1 MSNMLACTFALYQ
14 TVLRTGVTVT
24 GFRDVDSDLNEMG
37 VASAFKRTKRDFEP
51 LDIFGTVIDTPF
63 ASPEWA
69 NVCPADVIA
78 ALDEDLFMSEDESS
92 SAEEETVNNQSSCGS
107 IDLNHNIES
116 PLSEAVDKLRRS
128 SGSQSSF
135 SDSSTTDASS
145 CSEEGAVCQIEEV
158 EELERLAKL
167 NASSEQEEASGLN
180 IKLIVSLVQ

>member
-1 MSNMLACTFALYQ
+1 MRTDVTFA
-14 TVLRTGVTVT
+14 
-24 GFRDVDSDLNEMG
+24 GFRDVDSDLKEMG
-37 VASAFKRTKRDFEP
+37 VAVKRTKRDFEP

-63 ASPEWA
+63 ASPDWA
-69 NVCPADVIA
+69 NVCPADIIA

-92 SAEEETVNNQSSCGS
+92 SAEEETVNNQSNCGS
-107 IDLNHNIES
+107 IDLNHNIEL

-128 SGSQSSF
+128 SGSQSCF

-167 NASSEQEEASGLN
+167 SAPGEHEEASGVN
-180 IKLIVSLVQ
+180 IKLLPV